1 MAKAAL
7 ALILALAGCVA
18 VPEETT
24 CGAAGM
30 QDLVGRD
37 NDVLVAMSFPAGT
50 RLIYPGTPVTED
62 YRPDRLNIDIDQ
74 SGRITGVWCG

>member
-1 MAKAAL
+1 MA
-7 ALILALAGCVA
+7 VE
-18 VPEETT
+18 PEQNA

-37 NDVLVAMSFPAGT
+37 DAVIAAMTFPEGT

-62 YRPDRLNIDIDQ
+62 YHPNRLNIDIDQ